1 LPTSD
6 LEGLGPRFR
15 LESFVARGAW
25 GAVYKG
31 VDTETGA
38 AVAVKRLHDFLC
50 EPAMLE
56 RFEREARMLG
66 SLHNP
71 HVVRYVA
78 HGHDAHDRPYLVLEW
93 LEGEDL
99 GAWRKGRGHT
109 QKQVVEL
116 VRQAALG
123 LAALHDAG
131 IVHRDIKPS
140 NFFLTGDRRAPTV
153 VLIDLGIARTYADP
167 ALTAVGFLLGTPA
180 YMSPEQ
186 ARGQQR
192 LTARS
197 DLFSL
202 GVVLFELITGK
213 KPYRAED
220 MASLAMK
227 IALQS
232 PPRLREELP
241 QVSRELDDLVA
252 TAMARAPEDRF
263 ASARELADALGRL
276 SLGDDVLPS
285 SARGLALGV
294 TDEDGRRKLVVS
306 ESGASQGRGLSLS
319 AIREQRVVTVLFARV
334 EPTAEIDAALPLFQE
349 VVKRLGGTFHDLL
362 GPRRV
367 AVFGGRGLPGDEA
380 ARAARAALAAAT
392 IPGLRLSLVTGQ
404 VVADDGSLS
413 GGVLTRGLRELDRAR
428 EGIRLDEPTA
438 RLIEGRF
445 AVEGARGDRL
455 LRPVEGPEDFGST
468 LLGQAMPFLGRDRE
482 LAALLAM
489 HEQCVAE
496 PVARAV
502 LLIGPAGAGKSRLRH
517 ELLLRLAAGPTPPV
531 LLLGRGDPL
540 GHGSPFGMLAGAI
553 RGLAGLLDGEPLE
566 QQRSKLEARLA
577 RALTGPALD
586 RAAAFLGEL
595 CRVPF
600 PAERAKG
607 LAEARHTPML
617 MHDAMRAAFEEWV
630 SAECARGPVL
640 IAFDDLQWGDL
651 PSVKFTDA
659 LLQALR
665 DRPLFVLGSGRPEV
679 HAQLPGLWAGRD
691 VEEMRLGALTRKA
704 AEKLVRHALG
714 PEVTSEAVE
723 LAVDRAGGNPFF
735 LEELIRALAE
745 GLTDALPETVLGMV
759 QARLD
764 ALGAPAKRLL
774 RAASVFGQT
783 FWLGGVL
790 ALLGDAEATPGVAAM
805 LDQLIEAEIVVQRRS
820 PSLPGETEYAFVH
833 ALVREAAHALLP
845 DEDRAAGH
853 RLAGAWLVA
862 RDFSDAAVLAEHFV
876 RANESAQAVRWFAR
890 AAAQALEAN
899 DLAAALEHAERG
911 LAAASSNEAIGQLR
925 LIQAEALRFRGELA
939 AAEERA
945 AEAVARLAEGSEAWL
960 RAAAELSAAAGL
972 LGHLDRI
979 EALAR
984 TLVNLPADPAL
995 RDPLVISLCRA
1006 TIPLFWAGRPGSAP
1020 LFTRIDALAHPASS
1034 LAPQARALVHFSR
1047 ATRALYAGRPGD
1059 HLLEQKA
1066 SFQAFVDGADRRN
1079 AFGRQVALG
1088 FAYGELG
1095 LYAEAEAA
1103 LREALTE
1110 SERMGLYNL
1119 SVRAKN
1125 NLGNILCRRGALAEA
1140 RVVEE
1145 QAVEACVA
1153 QGDPRLEAA
1162 SRNYLA
1168 HILELAGDAEGA
1180 LREARKAAE
1189 LAVSTPTLRAH
1200 ALGRISRLLL
1210 AAGQVAEA
1218 LGAASDASALLE
1230 SLGRIDEGES
1240 EIRLALAEALFAAG
1254 DLALGGE
1261 ALRVARDRLIERAST
1276 IADPAT
1282 RTSFLNA
1289 VAENEATLRLA
1300 RAHGR

>member
-1 LPTSD
+1 M
-6 LEGLGPRFR
+6 GPRFR

-31 VDTETGA
+31 VDGETGA
-38 AVAVKRLHDFLC
+38 TVAVKRLHDFLC
-50 EPAMLE
+50 EPLMLE
-56 RFEREARMLG
+56 RFEREARMLA

-78 HGHDAHDRPYLVLEW
+78 HGRDEQDRPYLVLEW

-99 GAWRKGRGHT
+99 GAWRKGRRRT
-109 QKQVVEL
+109 LKQAVEL
-116 VRQAALG
+116 IRQAALG
-123 LAALHDAG
+123 LAAVHDAG
-131 IVHRDIKPS
+131 IVHRDIKPG
-140 NFFLTGDRRAPTV
+140 NFFLTGDPREPTV

-202 GVVLFELITGK
+202 GVVLFELCTGK

-220 MASLAMK
+220 MASLALK

-232 PPRLREELP
+232 PPRLRDELP
-241 QVSRELDDLVA
+241 AVGGELDDLVA

-263 ASARELADALGRL
+263 ASARDLADALGRL
-276 SLGDDVLPS
+276 SLGDDLLPS
-285 SARGLALGV
+285 SSRGLALGV
-294 TDEDGRRKLVVS
+294 SDEAGRRRLVVS
-306 ESGASQGRGLSLS
+306 ESGASSTRRGLSLS
-319 AIREQRVVTVLFARV
+319 ALREQRVVTVLFARV
-334 EPTAEIDAALPLFQE
+334 EPSVGAEAALPLFQE
-349 VVKRLGGTFHDLL
+349 VMKRFGGTFHDLL

-367 AVFGGRGLPGDEA
+367 AVFGGHGLPGDEA
-380 ARAARAALAAAT
+380 ARAARAALAARA

-413 GGVLTRGLRELDRAR
+413 GGVLSRGLRELERAR
-428 EGIRLDEPTA
+428 EGVRLDEPTA

-445 AVEGARGDRL
+445 TIEGARGERV
-455 LRPVEGPEDFGST
+455 LRPAEGPEDFGGT
-468 LLGQAMPFLGRDRE
+468 LLGQAMPFLGRERE
-482 LAALLAM
+482 LNALVAL

-517 ELLLRLAAGPTPPV
+517 ELLRRLAEGPAPPV

-566 QQRSKLEARLA
+566 QQRSRLEARF
-577 RALTGPALD
+577 ALVLKGPALD

-600 PAERAKG
+600 PDERAPG
-607 LAEARHTPML
+607 LAEARRTPML
-617 MHDAMRAAFEEWV
+617 MHDAMRAAFEAWIT
-630 SAECARGPVL
+630 AECARAPVL

-651 PSVKFTDA
+651 PSVRFTDA

-665 DRPLFVLGSGRPEV
+665 DQPLFVLGAGRPEV
-679 HAQLPGLWAGRD
+679 HAQHPGLWAGRD

-714 PEVTSEAVE
+714 PEASAHAVDLAVE
-723 LAVDRAGGNPFF
+723 RAGGNPFF

-745 GLTDALPETVLGMV
+745 GVTDALPETVLGMV

-774 RAASVFGQT
+774 RAASVFGQS
-783 FWLGGVL
+783 FWLGGVE
-790 ALLGDAEATPGVAAM
+790 ALLGDSGAAPGVSAM
-805 LDQLIEAEIVVQRRS
+805 LDQLIEAEILVQRRS
-820 PSLPGETEYAFVH
+820 ASLPGETEYAFVH

-845 DEDRAAGH
+845 DEDRAAAH

-862 RDFSDAAVLAEHFV
+862 RGSTDAAVLAEHFA
-876 RANESAQAVRWFAR
+876 RAGDQEQAGTWSAR
-890 AAAQALEAN
+890 AAAQALEGN
-899 DLAAALEHAERG
+899 DLGVAIEHAERG
-911 LAAASSNEAIGQLR
+911 IAASTSDEVVGALR

-939 AAEERA
+939 LAEERA
-945 AEAVARLAEGSEAWL
+945 AEAIARLAEGSDLWL

-972 LGHLDRI
+972 LGHLERI

-984 TLVNLPADPAL
+984 TLAVLPPDPAL
-995 RDPLVISLCRA
+995 RSAQVISLCRA
-1006 TIPLFWAGRPGSAP
+1006 TIPLFWAGRADSAP
-1020 LFTRIDALAHPASS
+1020 LFARIDELAHPTAS

-1059 HLLEQKA
+1059 HLLEQQA
-1066 SFQAFVDGADRRN
+1066 SYQSFVDGADRRN
-1079 AFGRQVALG
+1079 ACGRQVAMG

-1095 LYAEAEAA
+1095 LYAEAERA

-1110 SERMGLYNL
+1110 SERMGLHNL

-1125 NLGNILCRRGALAEA
+1125 NLGNILCRRGALDEA
-1140 RVVEE
+1140 RRFEE
-1145 QAVEACVA
+1145 QAVQACMA

-1168 HILELAGDAEGA
+1168 HILELGGDREGA

-1189 LAVSTPTLRAH
+1189 LASETPTLRAH
-1200 ALGRISRLLL
+1200 AHGRISRLLR
-1210 AAGQVAEA
+1210 AMGRRAEA
-1218 LGAASDASALLE
+1218 LEEARAASALLE
-1230 SLGRIDEGES
+1230 GLGRIDEGES
-1240 EIRLALAEALFAAG
+1240 EIRLALAEALVDTGDEATAREARRAAH
-1254 DLALGGE
+1254 
-1261 ALRVARDRLIERAST
+1261 DRLLERAST

-1282 RTSFLNA
+1282 RQSFLGA
-1289 VAENEATLRLA
+1289 VAENQATLRLTRDEA
-1300 RAHGR
+1300 PLSDE